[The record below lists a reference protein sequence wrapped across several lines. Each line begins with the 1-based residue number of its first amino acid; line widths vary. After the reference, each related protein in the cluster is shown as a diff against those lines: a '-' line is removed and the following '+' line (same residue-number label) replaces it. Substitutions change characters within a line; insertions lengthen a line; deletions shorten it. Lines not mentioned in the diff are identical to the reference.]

1 MKKQKQIWISKWISS
16 FTKPKKKKQ
25 PKKKT
30 IKKKS
35 LKIKDM
41 LSIYDINN
49 DFIKQNPTLYK

>member
-1 MKKQKQIWISKWISS
+1 M
-16 FTKPKKKKQ
+16 TTKKKKQ

-30 IKKKS
+30 LKKKPT
-35 LKIKDM
+35 KIKDM

>member
-16 FTKPKKKKQ
+16 LMTTKKKKQ

-30 IKKKS
+30 LKKKPT
-35 LKIKDM
+35 KIKDM